1 MNKDKCK
8 ECNTELEA
16 PNANYDEWH
25 CCNCITNP
33 HRRIKAK
40 HTEGQWVVQNPH
52 YKTGVRVSKKI
63 AKGYVGNIHYQYV
76 SIADITDGEYDGEQE
91 ANANLIA
98 AAPELL
104 IALKNI
110 ANSYYA
116 QSNPDFQDE
125 VYALIAR
132 AEGKGRLTEEK
143 AIIEEEARIFPDPE

>member
-1 MNKDKCK
+1 M
-8 ECNTELEA
+8 
-16 PNANYDEWH
+16 
-25 CCNCITNP
+25 
-33 HRRIKAK
+33 K
-40 HTEGQWVVQNPH
+40 HTQGTWEMKAETGKLGVVIVTVYTRRLGLTP
-52 YKTGVRVSKKI
+52 KMDKKEVICDLPVRDREEAI
-63 AKGYVGNIHYQYV
+63 
-76 SIADITDGEYDGEQE
+76 